1 MYSIGVIAV
10 VASLNNILKVGDEM
24 QRYCNITYL
33 SYTSK
38 ENLVYIYEQNKD
50 RFDGFLFGGP
60 YTYYLLKELVP
71 EITKPYAYFSIEDRD
86 YFRMIA
92 RLSVT
97 RPGLDFHRVYID
109 KPSFPVDFQSI
120 FEEPDVPRII
130 EETDPNQSYENSW
143 EDNLSV
149 YRQVYSSGKA
159 DLIITR
165 FGSMEEQLKQDGIP
179 HVFLFP
185 SPETM
190 LETFWQLLTRIQ
202 ENQQENLSCIGIL
215 APDSEHDCTDKNL
228 TILLDAL
235 KQFNQKNNGII
246 LIYPGSDRIELS
258 TTSAVVKGMTDDYSF
273 CPLLQFM
280 RRKLHFP
287 VSFGVGIAESTVLA
301 HERAELALQT
311 ARKHGGFV
319 SYYCLNNGYIVGPL
333 AGGQNPESSALR
345 AQQEISLHE
354 QQIRLYLQQND
365 KDLISAGELAEVLD
379 MTTRNAA
386 RILKQLEGDGRMLV
400 YQKQDAS
407 RRGRPIKYYRFI
419 D

>member
-38 ENLVYIYEQNKD
+38 ENLVYVYEQNKD

-109 KPSFPVDFQSI
+109 KPSFPVDFQTI
-120 FEEPDVPRII
+120 FEEPDVP
-130 EETDPNQSYENSW
+130 
-143 EDNLSV
+143 
-149 YRQVYSSGKA
+149 
-159 DLIITR
+159 
-165 FGSMEEQLKQDGIP
+165 MEEQLKQDGIP

-215 APDSEHDCTDKNL
+215 APDSEQDCTDKNL

-333 AGGQNPESSALR
+333 GGGQNPENSALR
-345 AQQEISLHE
+345 AQQEISLQE
-354 QQIRLYLQQND
+354 QRIRLYLQQND